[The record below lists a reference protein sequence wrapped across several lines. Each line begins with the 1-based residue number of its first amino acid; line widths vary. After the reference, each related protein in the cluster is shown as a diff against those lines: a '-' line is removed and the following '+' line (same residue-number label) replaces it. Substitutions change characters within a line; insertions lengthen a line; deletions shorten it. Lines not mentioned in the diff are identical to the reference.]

1 MSRLDVEE
9 ARLRELREA
18 GLEVDEA
25 EEVLQEEA
33 MARARALMLVCTK
46 GPPAPL
52 DTSHE
57 KISFLNTVGL
67 ITHAHAQE
75 AELNQCERRARVL
88 SALEP
93 SSIPSSPKHA
103 ESISE
108 ELVPMLAPG
117 HSLPPVITTPEELCL
132 AHEYP
137 HKARFLH
144 HLGLQPQHSLHR
156 QQEVEAVWQMVVQER
171 LRRYRHEST
180 DPLAQRV
187 CEALEHLLTTNIHH
201 QQPPTTAATTT
212 TSSASSSIS
221 VPLLKVTTTTTA
233 TAATSTASPQ
243 PVAPSTTTSTTSTST
258 ATNTTSTAMQTTPP
272 AAASIAVTGSTS
284 TTTTATSTLTTTTAM
299 AAVMTATPLVTT
311 APMRAMPMPVTVAST
326 GHNTITP
333 SMNAKMVM
341 SRMGMAGKIPM
352 KDAYIMSSLPPPE
365 EDPLLAGL
373 QGVDTVIEHF
383 IKNAQAQGGSNN
395 SILLEHI
402 EEVRRSQM
410 AVCQTAQL
418 VQEQVAQL
426 VASRAQLEAHR
437 SALHHHLAAVTSII
451 ASSTNHSAPA
461 TSAASSAASSA
472 PSTISNSTQ
481 VSMAVPAT
489 SALVGVANG
498 ASYSPATG
506 SATTHTATTATS
518 TGLGHGHAL
527 PLTTT
532 AGGLV
537 AGHPIINRSMQSL
550 VPGAAA
556 MSWAGLAPP
565 YLGSTNMSLSMD
577 SKDGVIYSHVAAK
590 DAAKDSKTIVSSVN
604 TSKPNRISLPHGN
617 NKMPGGRHNAGKA
630 QQKHVS
636 METSSH
642 GSPVK
647 YNGIPG
653 GLPKQIFKPLQ
664 ISGPNASA
672 NLAKKSPKGL
682 SYCPPPSVT
691 GHGQASVALVTP
703 TTTITG
709 QNGLLPLPIIHS
721 SVSKNGR
728 TAKPQI
734 GFTPYSKTSPT
745 KVTQSW
751 ISN

>member
-1 MSRLDVEE
+1 
-9 ARLRELREA
+9 
-18 GLEVDEA
+18 
-25 EEVLQEEA
+25 
-33 MARARALMLVCTK
+33 
-46 GPPAPL
+46 
-52 DTSHE
+52 
-57 KISFLNTVGL
+57 
-67 ITHAHAQE
+67 
-75 AELNQCERRARVL
+75 
-88 SALEP
+88 
-93 SSIPSSPKHA
+93 
-103 ESISE
+103 
-108 ELVPMLAPG
+108 
-117 HSLPPVITTPEELCL
+117 
-132 AHEYP
+132 
-137 HKARFLH
+137 
-144 HLGLQPQHSLHR
+144 
-156 QQEVEAVWQMVVQER
+156 
-171 LRRYRHEST
+171 
-180 DPLAQRV
+180 
-187 CEALEHLLTTNIHH
+187 
-201 QQPPTTAATTT
+201 
-212 TSSASSSIS
+212 
-221 VPLLKVTTTTTA
+221 
-233 TAATSTASPQ
+233 
-243 PVAPSTTTSTTSTST
+243 
-258 ATNTTSTAMQTTPP
+258 
-272 AAASIAVTGSTS
+272 
-284 TTTTATSTLTTTTAM
+284 
-299 AAVMTATPLVTT
+299 
-311 APMRAMPMPVTVAST
+311 
-326 GHNTITP
+326 
-333 SMNAKMVM
+333 
-341 SRMGMAGKIPM
+341 
-352 KDAYIMSSLPPPE
+352 
-365 EDPLLAGL
+365 
-373 QGVDTVIEHF
+373 
-383 IKNAQAQGGSNN
+383 
-395 SILLEHI
+395 
-402 EEVRRSQM
+402 M

-489 SALVGVANG
+489 SSMVGVANG
-498 ASYSPATG
+498 ASYSPSTG

-518 TGLGHGHAL
+518 TGLGHGHGL

-565 YLGSTNMSLSMD
+565 YLGSTNMSLSLD

-590 DAAKDSKTIVSSVN
+590 DATKDAKTIVSSVN

-617 NKMPGGRHNAGKA
+617 NKMPSGRHNTSKA

-691 GHGQASVALVTP
+691 GHSQASVALVTP